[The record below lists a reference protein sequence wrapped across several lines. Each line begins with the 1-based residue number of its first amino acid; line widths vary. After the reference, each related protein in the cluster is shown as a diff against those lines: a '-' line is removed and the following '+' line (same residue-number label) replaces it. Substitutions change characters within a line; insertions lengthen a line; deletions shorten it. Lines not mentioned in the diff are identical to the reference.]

1 MSAPGMKDFAA
12 EQLAA
17 IARLFSS
24 IVIREMARKGSSPLF
39 SRLAKQSG
47 LLDSLRGTELV
58 RNLFD
63 AAFSVLRR
71 PGFRHEYIY
80 KAALT
85 KNILLGRHSLRTA
98 SILTEFR
105 AVDCKVDLVILNG
118 SSTAYE
124 VKSERDSLF
133 RLERQMAAYSKVF
146 ARVYVIAAECHVE
159 AVMAS
164 VPADIGI
171 LRLNKRHNI
180 SILREAE
187 DRADRMSPEA
197 IFESI
202 RTEEAR
208 MILSSLGYRIP
219 LVPNTELHFMLRQ
232 LFVDL
237 DPRDAHHGMVR
248 VLRHTRSS
256 LPIANLVNELPPSLQ
271 MAALSVT
278 LRRID
283 HRRLVA
289 AVNTPLEIAMCWR

>member
-1 MSAPGMKDFAA
+1 MKDFAA
-12 EQLAA
+12 EQLSA
-17 IARLFSS
+17 ISRLFSS
-24 IVIREMARKGSSPLF
+24 SVIREMARKGRSPLF
-39 SRLAKQSG
+39 TRLAKQSG

-63 AAFSVLRR
+63 TAFSVLRR

-124 VKSERDSLF
+124 VKSERDSLL

-159 AVMAS
+159 AILAS
-164 VPADIGI
+164 VPQDIGI
-171 LRLNKRHNI
+171 LSLNNRHNI
-180 SILREAE
+180 SMLREAE
-187 DRADRMSPEA
+187 DRADRTLPEA
-197 IFESI
+197 IFDSI

-208 MILSSLGYRIP
+208 MILSSLGYSIP
-219 LVPNTELHFMLRQ
+219 VVPNTELNFKLRQ

-237 DPRDAHHGMVR
+237 APREAHNGMVK

-256 LPIANLVNELPPSLQ
+256 LPLANLVDELPASLQ
-271 MAALSVT
+271 IAALSVT
-278 LRRID
+278 LRKID

-289 AVNTPLEIAMCWR
+289 AVNTPLKTAMCWR